1 MKMGHCT
8 DTIEQRLVKNSIVTV
23 NAITTQMYE
32 NINIQVQVKS
42 LLFPAHI
49 ILIFF
54 LRLI

>member
-1 MKMGHCT
+1 MGHCT